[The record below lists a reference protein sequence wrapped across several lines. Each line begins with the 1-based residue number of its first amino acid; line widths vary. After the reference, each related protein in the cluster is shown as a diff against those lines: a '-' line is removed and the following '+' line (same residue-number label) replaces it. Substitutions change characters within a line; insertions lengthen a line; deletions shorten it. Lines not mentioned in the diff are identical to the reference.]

1 MNIFKNFK
9 KLDKNLK
16 IDIEIDEEFEILS
29 STETYEFI
37 KECLE
42 KNGKVLITESSES
55 CLIEFENLG
64 LCSLT
69 RNESIREYLENIGI
83 FALEYD
89 KKIFQKLLKILE
101 KSRKSLYWKNMK
113 KKFYFFLTTE

>member
-1 MNIFKNFK
+1 MNIFKK
-9 KLDKNLK
+9 IIKLDENLK
-16 IDIEIDEEFEILS
+16 IDIENESTDILS

-42 KNGKVLITESSES
+42 KNGKVSITKSSEN
-55 CLIEFENLG
+55 CLIEFQDLG
-64 LCSLT
+64 LCSLS
-69 RNESIREYLENIGI
+69 RNESIREYLEAIGI

-101 KSRKSLYWKNMK
+101 KSKQICI
-113 KKFYFFLTTE
+113 